1 MRPVGTFCVMEL
13 SKTRVILGEALS
25 GREILGCVMIFGAV
39 ILAQLP
45 VQK

>member
-1 MRPVGTFCVMEL
+1 
-13 SKTRVILGEALS
+13 VILGEALS